1 MASDR
6 NSSQFRAGINERLA
20 EARDNALLE
29 GEEVIAEE
37 AGDQGQAIVLTGSR
51 VIVLKVGLAAT
62 GAVNGH
68 RVTAFGRD
76 HITAVRLRKGPM
88 GAVIQICAD
97 RSADAASEIHP
108 SDNVVVFSDPGK
120 DKKCEAMAAR
130 IASALEVPIERVQP
144 DAADSAAL
152 QTEMPKPTRRVEP
165 DAQVSEPPAAAHPRP
180 SSTRRE
186 PVSLADEI
194 YAEIAGPREPDL
206 PPAREP
212 VLAAAPSSTA
222 AEQRVTTDE
231 HADFGPNPHLPKP
244 TRLKR
249 TNSLQALLLV
259 AVLAGLVIVG
269 MAVTGPRPLP
279 ATPPQVVLDSSDLT
293 LNPDALRSRLRD
305 VDDYRNAVTALI
317 QSCDPDVE
325 AFKAA
330 LTSGNREALSAVKP
344 GKADEA
350 WRTLTALEPP
360 AGLVG
365 ARSKLTS
372 GMFALKATI
381 AETLSREQ
389 TGGTF
394 DSRQVAQRVTEAE
407 KTIGDGFAEIDRMR
421 AQLESRLAEA
431 AKKSR
436 GD

>member
-1 MASDR
+1 MASER
-6 NSSQFRAGINERLA
+6 NSSRFRAGIDERLA

-29 GEEVIAEE
+29 DEQVIAEE

-68 RVTAFGRD
+68 RVSVFERD

-97 RSADAASEIHP
+97 QSSDSPSETHP
-108 SDNVVVFSDPGK
+108 SDNLVVFSDPGK

-144 DAADSAAL
+144 DAAESAAL
-152 QTEMPKPTRRVEP
+152 QTEVPKPTRRAEP
-165 DAQVSEPPAAAHPRP
+165 DAQVSEPPAAEHPRP
-180 SSTRRE
+180 ASTPRE

-194 YAEIAGPREPDL
+194 YAEIAGPREAEIPPD
-206 PPAREP
+206 REP
-212 VLAAAPSSTA
+212 VLAAAPVATA
-222 AEQRVTTDE
+222 AEQHPATDG
-231 HADFGPNPHLPKP
+231 HTDFGPNPHLPKP
-244 TRLKR
+244 TRLKH

-259 AVLAGLVIVG
+259 AILAGLVIVA

-279 ATPPQVVLDSSDLT
+279 TTPSQAVVDSSDLT
-293 LNPDALRSRLRD
+293 LNPDALRAQLRD
-305 VDDYRNAVTALI
+305 VDDYRNAATALI

-330 LTSGNREALSAVKP
+330 LGSGNREALSAVKP

-350 WRTLTALEPP
+350 WRTLTELEAP

-365 ARSKLTS
+365 ARGKLTS
-372 GMFALKATI
+372 GMFALKAAI
-381 AETLSREQ
+381 ADTLSRMQ
-389 TGGTF
+389 TGGRF
-394 DSRQVAQRVTEAE
+394 DPRQAAQRVAAAE
-407 KTIGDGFAEIDRMR
+407 KTIRDGFGDIDRTR

-431 AKKSR
+431 AKKSQA
-436 GD
+436 D